1 MKRSAQRRGGPIAT
15 NTGRLV
21 VGILGILLFLFA
33 AGCAN
38 IPAKHVLLKPGG
50 TNANA
55 HALEDPGLKRF
66 MEQQLNHPLADWP
79 LDTWDDTS
87 LTLAAWYF
95 NPRLNEVRSQ
105 WERAEVSRGEAAGR
119 VKLGTPGI
127 RSFPDGMLS
136 EFSAGMVRQAIARAF
151 GGESPPPRISTV
163 APGNTSDNRLR
174 RTAEAKYSADSLR
187 LHLQAVA
194 WQVRAHVRTNLMTY
208 VAAQRGESLL
218 EELEANYAK
227 LVQAEEDR
235 VAADSMPHLQ
245 LSLLRLQLAQ
255 VRLVLIQTRLAK
267 MDTRERLAHSL
278 NVPVSALF
286 DIEVTYDFSQVA
298 AGILTVPGLRWRA
311 LQSRPDILQ
320 ALADYREAEN
330 GLRAEIA
337 KKRLAFEF
345 PPGCRWDRDR
355 NQWVINLDLGL
366 PEGRAGRA
374 LGKAEA
380 RRIAAGAHLLSLQSE
395 IIDEVERSAAVYR
408 MTTAE
413 VAGIDALVGAI
424 LQKQNGLE
432 DQLAPE
438 ITDQP
443 ELLFRLQLLA
453 AGFAK
458 MEAQVKLQNALGSLE
473 DALQQPLAVP
483 ARRQPQSL
491 PLTPQRDEMQ
501 PSTHIL

>member
-1 MKRSAQRRGGPIAT
+1 MKKFTRWVTFGGLA
-15 NTGRLV
+15 L
-21 VGILGILLFLFA
+21 LGSVA
-33 AGCAN
+33 GGCAN
-38 IPAKHVLLKPGG
+38 LPSKHVLLKPGG
-50 TNANA
+50 TNVNA
-55 HALEDPGLKRF
+55 HALQDPGLKRF
-66 MEQQLNHPLADWP
+66 MEQQLNRPLAGWP
-79 LDTWDDTS
+79 LHKWDDTT

-105 WERAEVSRGEAAGR
+105 WERAEASRIEAAGR
-119 VKLGTPGI
+119 PKLATPEV

-136 EFSAGMVRQAIARAF
+136 EFSAGIVRQAIAQAL
-151 GGESPPPRISTV
+151 GGPRVPPV
-163 APGNTSDNRLR
+163 ATPDNVAGKRLS
-174 RTAEAKYSADSLR
+174 RTARAEHSADSLR

-194 WQVRAHVRTNLMTY
+194 WQVRTEVRTNLMTY

-218 EELEANYAK
+218 VELETTYAK
-227 LVQAEEDR
+227 LVEAEQR
-235 VAADSMPHLQ
+235 RSAADSMPSLQ

-278 NVPVSALF
+278 NVHVSALF
-286 DIEVTYDFSQVA
+286 EVNVAFDFSQVA
-298 AGILTVPGLRWRA
+298 AGILTVPRLRWRA
-311 LQSRPDILQ
+311 LQGRPDILL

-337 KKRLAFEF
+337 KRRLAFQF
-345 PPGCRWDRDR
+345 PAACHWNRDR
-355 NQWVINLDLGL
+355 NQWVIRLDLGL
-366 PEGRAGRA
+366 PDGRAGRA

-380 RRIAAGAHLLSLQSE
+380 RRVAAAAHLLSLQSE

-408 MTTAE
+408 MTDAE
-413 VAGIDALVGAI
+413 VAGIDALIGAI
-424 LQKQNGLE
+424 LQKQDGFESGE
-432 DQLAPE
+432 DDELAPE

-491 PLTPQRDEMQ
+491 PLKPERDEMQ